1 MQVGQPR
8 VTCGGFLWVDLSTGP
23 VRVFRRCSR
32 RSMANLCTDP
42 SVFRICSV
50 AVSSASRRRFLRRSE
65 EADIAD
71 FIKSKNS
78 DFGRSAA
85 SITPDPSTVTLSSLG
100 AIGTWR
106 KFLSNSGRKPTANG
120 SLIQVGAFE
129 DSEPGAPEG
138 GKISLY
144 SQ

>member
-1 MQVGQPR
+1 MR
-8 VTCGGFLWVDLSTGP
+8 A
-23 VRVFRRCSR
+23 FRRCSR
-32 RSMANLCTDP
+32 RSIACLCTDP
-42 SVFRICSV
+42 SVFKICSV
-50 AVSSASRRRFLRRSE
+50 VSSISRRRFFRRSE

-71 FIKSKNS
+71 FIRSKNS

-85 SITPDPSTVTLSSLG
+85 SMMPDPSTVTLSSLG